1 MPVTNAP
8 PLTDLQEIA
17 SQIRRRLLVSDGDSL
32 AFSFNTLNER
42 ASPATSSLDMTLTL
56 DLWRLTP
63 AAVDRFKEEG
73 GDLAKLAT
81 PSGRFHHQ
89 VKLDGDA
96 TAFARSG
103 YSSGKEGERWLVDEI
118 YVSPLAVQLEEVYE
132 SSKKLFPG
140 DNFLARLLTA
150 PAYKVEALWFVNRAD
165 AENGVETGGDLL
177 IVDAPGGQARLEPH
191 QRINSTEF
199 LEILRNMPVG
209 LGIKAKAGSD
219 ETPGPLN
226 FLSSSSDLKIT
237 ASQKESNEMATKKAA
252 SKSRTGRSSGGRG
265 SGSTK
270 GSKLSGGGSGGPKLG
285 GVIGEELRALIEKA
299 RDALDAVLKTGV
311 KLSGGGSGGPKL
323 GSVVTKTEESIVEKA
338 RGILDKA
345 LKARSKTKTSGRKGT
360 LSGGGSGG
368 SKLGRAGSGK
378 AGRKSSG
385 KGSKLSGGGSGGPRL
400 GSGGKKKR

>member
-17 SQIRRRLLVSDGDSL
+17 SQIRRRLLVSDGNSTT
-32 AFSFNTLNER
+32 FSFNTLNER

-56 DLWRLTP
+56 ELWRLTP
-63 AAVDRFKEEG
+63 AAVDKFKEEG

-81 PSGRFHHQ
+81 PSGRLHHQ

-103 YSSGKEGERWLVDEI
+103 YSSGEEGERWLVDEI
-118 YVSPLAVQLEEVYE
+118 YVSPLAVQLKEVYE

-140 DNFLARLLTA
+140 DDFLARLLTA

-165 AENGVETGGDLL
+165 AEKGVETGGDLL

-191 QRINSTEF
+191 QRISSTEF

-209 LGIKAKAGSD
+209 LGIKAKAGSA

-237 ASQKESNEMATKKAA
+237 ASQKESNEMATKKSA
-252 SKSRTGRSSGGRG
+252 SKSRTGRESGGRG

-299 RDALDAVLKTGV
+299 RDALDRVLKTGV

-323 GSVVTKTEESIVEKA
+323 GSVVTNTEVSIVEKA
-338 RGILDKA
+338 RGILNKA
-345 LKARSKTKTSGRKGT
+345 LNARKTKTSGRKGT

-378 AGRKSSG
+378 AGRKSSR